1 MKAAKSI
8 ANFYSAMFSPPTLEE
23 VIGNELEKVSKEVMQ
38 CDHVIRTHRFQR
50 HMALKR
56 IEALEEWN
64 QTERE
69 EHKGIKYGE

>member
-23 VIGNELEKVSKEVMQ
+23 IIGNEMEKVTKEVMQ
-38 CDHVIRTHRFQR
+38 CEHVIRAHKFQR

-64 QTERE
+64 LKERE
-69 EHKGIKYGE
+69 GIRYGD